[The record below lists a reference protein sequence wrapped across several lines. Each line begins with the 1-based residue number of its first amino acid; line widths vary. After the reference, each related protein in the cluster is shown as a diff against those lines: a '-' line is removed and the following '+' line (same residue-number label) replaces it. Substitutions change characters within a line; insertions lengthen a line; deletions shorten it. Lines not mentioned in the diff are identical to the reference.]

1 MQESFASFFGAAL
14 RFLPPLLLLW
24 LAFFFG
30 RTLRYGATPLIEQ
43 IARRSSPTLSPRLRR
58 YTRRLTAIWCAY
70 FIAAAIATALSHI
83 TGAGGYARLSLGLW
97 SATVLLFVG
106 ERWLRRL
113 FFSRGVLPRTA
124 PATARHMEHLAAPAR
139 RERQAAMSRLER
151 VCVQPQAHS

>member
-113 FFSRGVLPRTA
+113 FFPGESFPGLRQQLHDTWSIWRPRHDGS
-124 PATARHMEHLAAPAR
+124 ARQR
-139 RERQAAMSRLER
+139 
-151 VCVQPQAHS
+151 